1 MKPGE
6 LLRRLR
12 RYAKARGLDMD
23 ISEGKKH
30 TKIKLGGRRSL
41 VGRHPGDLKTGTV
54 QGILKQPGVTAKD
67 IEQ

>member
-1 MKPGE
+1 
-6 LLRRLR
+6 
-12 RYAKARGLDMD
+12 MD

-54 QGILKQPGVTAKD
+54 QGILKQLGVTAKD